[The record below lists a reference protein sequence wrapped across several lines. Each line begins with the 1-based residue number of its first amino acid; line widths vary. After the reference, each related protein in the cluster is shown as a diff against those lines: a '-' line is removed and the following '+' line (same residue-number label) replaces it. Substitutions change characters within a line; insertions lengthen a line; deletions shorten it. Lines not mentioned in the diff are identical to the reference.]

1 MHINKAI
8 QLVSSAAVEVTF
20 RTMHSDS
27 PPGEDDDH
35 GEDAIIVPV
44 TSFPHPHRLST
55 IIEED
60 EEVVDDS
67 LRPDIGWEDQDDT
80 SCAETIRPS
89 STLAHFGPVNDAGS
103 DAQLGCMSQA
113 RTSRLT
119 AQCRSRRFR
128 FGLRVYLFQLETVR
142 HPTLHRCLFSIL
154 FRFRWCMTSDFLLGA

>member
-67 LRPDIGWEDQDDT
+67 PRPDIGWEDQDDT

-89 STLAHFGPVNDAGS
+89 STLAHFGPVNNAGS
-103 DAQLGCMSQA
+103 DAQLGCTSQA

-119 AQCRSRRFR
+119 AECRPRRSDSGYGFIFSNLKPFGIRCSIAVFSRF
-128 FGLRVYLFQLETVR
+128 
-142 HPTLHRCLFSIL
+142 FSG
-154 FRFRWCMTSDFLLGA
+154 SVGV